1 MFSKLIRN
9 EGGRKAERLVQRIT
23 GISRIDSRY
32 PRYSLA
38 LIMTVLMAS
47 LILCGCSK
55 TTVTAKSEAPPPLPV
70 QTVKLEAKPLE
81 HRVEIT
87 GTLIST
93 VAVDIKTEVQGRLMD
108 VLKEEGDFVQKGEL
122 VALQNEENP
131 KLGLQ
136 QAQASLETAVAA
148 LERVKVMEDHARSED
163 ERAQN
168 LLKSGGITDRDF
180 KAVQMA
186 LNDAKAQRR
195 LAEAQIEQARQA
207 VAMAKKRLDDCR
219 VYSPISGEI
228 ERKYLNE
235 GSYVDGNALL
245 YRVVDN
251 QRLEFEM
258 FVSSNDLG
266 RVKEG
271 QLVRFSVPSYPGEAF
286 EARIKTINPAVQAVS
301 RSISVRAL
309 VPNPARKLKAGM
321 FARGWIVTGIQPDG
335 YMVPA
340 NAVWRRA
347 NQAPFVFVVEEG
359 TAHKREVTIGLE
371 QPEGIEITQGL
382 KPGDEIVTEQ
392 YMELADGSRVAP
404 QS

>member
-1 MFSKLIRN
+1 
-9 EGGRKAERLVQRIT
+9 
-23 GISRIDSRY
+23 
-32 PRYSLA
+32 
-38 LIMTVLMAS
+38 
-47 LILCGCSK
+47 
-55 TTVTAKSEAPPPLPV
+55 
-70 QTVKLEAKPLE
+70 
-81 HRVEIT
+81 
-87 GTLIST
+87 
-93 VAVDIKTEVQGRLMD
+93 MD

-136 QAQASLETAVAA
+136 QAEANLETAVAG
-148 LERVKVMEDHARSED
+148 LGRVKVMEEHARIED

-180 KAVQMA
+180 RAAQAA
-186 LNDAKAQRR
+186 LNDARAQLR

-251 QRLEFEM
+251 QRLELEM
-258 FVSSNDLG
+258 FVSSTDLG
-266 RVKEG
+266 RLKEG
-271 QLVRFSVPSYPGEAF
+271 QLVRFSVASYPGEAF
-286 EARIKTINPAVQAVS
+286 EARVKTINPAVQAVS
-301 RSISVRAL
+301 RSISVRSV

-347 NQAPFVFVVEEG
+347 NEAPFVFVVEQG
-359 TAHKREVTIGLE
+359 TAHKREVTLGLE

-404 QS
+404 LS

>member
-9 EGGRKAERLVQRIT
+9 SAQPSAG
-23 GISRIDSRY
+23 SRQ
-32 PRYSLA
+32 LA
-38 LIMTVLMAS
+38 ALGVIGVIALFLLS
-47 LILCGCSK
+47 GCAREALS
-55 TTVTAKSEAPPPLPV
+55 AKKEAPPPLSV
-70 QTVKLEAKPLE
+70 RTVTLQPKPLE

-93 VAVDIKTEVQGRLMD
+93 VAVEIKTEVQGRLMS
-108 VLKEEGDFVQKGEL
+108 VLKEEGDFVQRGEL
-122 VALQNEENP
+122 VALQNEANP

-136 QAQASLETAVAA
+136 QAEANLETAVAG
-148 LERVKVMEDHARSED
+148 LERVKVMEEHARIED

-180 KAVQMA
+180 QAAQMA
-186 LNDAKAQRR
+186 LNDAKAQGR

-207 VAMAKKRLDDCR
+207 VAIAKKRLDDCR
-219 VYSPISGEI
+219 VFSPISGEI
-228 ERKYLNE
+228 ERKYLNQ

-245 YRVVDN
+245 YHVVDN
-251 QRLEFEM
+251 QRLELEL

-266 RVKEG
+266 RLKDG
-271 QLVRFSVPSYPGEAF
+271 QVVRFSVSSYPGEAF
-286 EARIKTINPAVQAVS
+286 EARIKTINPAVQAAS
-301 RSISVRAL
+301 RSISVRAT

-321 FARGWIVTGIQPDG
+321 FARGWIVTGIQSDG

-347 NQAPFVFVVEEG
+347 NQAPFVYVVEGG
-359 TAHKREVTIGLE
+359 TAHRREVTTGLE
-371 QPEGIEITQGL
+371 QPEGIEITNGL
-382 KPGDEIVTEQ
+382 KPGDQVVTEQ
-392 YMELADGSRVAP
+392 YMELAEGARVAP

>member
-9 EGGRKAERLVQRIT
+9 HGYL
-23 GISRIDSRY
+23 
-32 PRYSLA
+32 LA
-38 LIMTVLMAS
+38 L
-47 LILCGCSK
+47 LIIPLFALLLSGCARQA
-55 TTVTAKSEAPPPLPV
+55 VTAKSEAPPPLPV
-70 QTVKLEAKPLE
+70 RTVELEARPLE
-81 HRVEIT
+81 HRVDVT

-93 VAVDIKTEVQGRLMD
+93 VAVDIKTEVQGRLMT

-122 VALQNEENP
+122 VALQNEANP

-136 QAQASLETAVAA
+136 QAEANLETGVAA
-148 LERVKVMEDHARSED
+148 LERVKVMEEHARIED

-180 KAVQMA
+180 EAAKVA
-186 LNDAKAQRR
+186 LQDARAQRR

-207 VAMAKKRLDDCR
+207 VAIAKKRLDDCR

-228 ERKYLNE
+228 ERKYLNP

-245 YRVVDN
+245 YHVVDN
-251 QRLEFEM
+251 QHLEVEL

-266 RVKEG
+266 RLKEG
-271 QLVRFSVPSYPGEAF
+271 QIVRFGVPSYPGEAF

-301 RSISVRAL
+301 RSITVRATA
-309 VPNPARKLKAGM
+309 PNPTRKLKAGM
-321 FARGWIVTGIQPDG
+321 FARGWIVTDIQPDG
-335 YMVPA
+335 YLVPP

-347 NQAPFVFVVEEG
+347 NQAPFVYIVEQG
-359 TAHKREVTIGLE
+359 TAHKREVKTGLE
-371 QPEGIEITQGL
+371 QPEGIQITEGL
-382 KPGDEIVTEQ
+382 KPGDEVVTEQ

>member
-9 EGGRKAERLVQRIT
+9 SAQPSAV
-23 GISRIDSRY
+23 SRQLS
-32 PRYSLA
+32 A
-38 LIMTVLMAS
+38 VVLIS
-47 LILCGCSK
+47 LIPLFLLSGCAREALS
-55 TTVTAKSEAPPPLPV
+55 AKSEAPPPLPV
-70 QTVKLEAKPLE
+70 QTAKLQAKPLE
-81 HRVEIT
+81 HRVDVT

-93 VAVDIKTEVQGRLMD
+93 VAVDIKTEVQGRLMS

-122 VALQNEENP
+122 VALQNEDNP
-131 KLGLQ
+131 KLGLE
-136 QAQASLETAVAA
+136 QAEANLETAVAA
-148 LERVKVMEDHARSED
+148 LERVKVMEEHARIED

-180 KAVQMA
+180 QAAQMA
-186 LNDAKAQRR
+186 LNDAKAQHR
-195 LAEAQIEQARQA
+195 LAEAQIAQARQA
-207 VAMAKKRLDDCR
+207 VATAKKRLDDCR

-228 ERKYLNE
+228 ERKYLNQ
-235 GSYVDGNALL
+235 GSYVDVNALL
-245 YRVVDN
+245 YHVVDN

-258 FVSSNDLG
+258 FVSSDDLG
-266 RVKEG
+266 RLKEG
-271 QLVRFSVPSYPGEAF
+271 QLVRFTVPSYPGEAF
-286 EARIKTINPAVQAVS
+286 QARIKTINPAVQAAS
-301 RSISVRAL
+301 RSISVRAT

-321 FARGWIVTGIQPDG
+321 FARGSIVTGIQPDG

-347 NQAPFVFVVEEG
+347 NQAPFVFVVEQG

-382 KPGDEIVTEQ
+382 KPGDEVVTEQ